1 MSDDE
6 TQIRNL
12 VAQWQAATK
21 AGETQT
27 VLELMTDD
35 VVFLLPGRPPMTK
48 GEFTAMSTSPREVPR
63 PQFQT
68 AQEVREIEVHP

>member
-6 TQIRNL
+6 AQICNL

-21 AGETQT
+21 AGDTQT
-27 VLELMTDD
+27 VLDLMTDE
-35 VVFLLPGRPPMTK
+35 VVFLVPGRPPMSK
-48 GEFTAMSTSPREVPR
+48 DEFAAVSASPPSVSR

-68 AQEVREIEVHP
+68 AQDIREIEVHP